1 MYIVKQGEVM
11 NSTEAIINA
20 GFLPSSS
27 ISLRYETNE
36 TDNVKNHYQLWDVEF
51 VHSDKSKNNIY
62 ILFRLNKNLFK
73 NHLLPW
79 KWIQIV
85 TINQQ
90 PKNENKKRPAVENYS
105 YDINLDIKFD
115 EFNNL
120 FKNYL
125 ISKNFSEENKD
136 KDIKTALFDIETWLM
151 KTRDERANIQL
162 ENFKIDNPN
171 IHTFEIDE
179 SIHDN
184 LDILQFKLLI
194 FHFLNIAKK
203 RIPQKD
209 IQNTNFEKIIK
220 EFSDLNLALNFLE
233 TSEVSIKSIF
243 LPVQKRKQ
251 ENDLSIFLPLY
262 ICLTSDV
269 EDQQRLEYALKKI
282 GINRE
287 TWQKTFTS
295 FLDEQNLKNIY
306 MDNGQYNLNFQ
317 KNKYVFEFLS
327 KLLEVLKNEN
337 IIDSKTSRKFDLTY
351 IQVIFSFISTNNFL
365 TRSSLENKIT
375 YQLTRKGKSFLNNQL
390 NNS

>member
-1 MYIVKQGEVM
+1 MLYL
-11 NSTEAIINA
+11 T
-20 GFLPSSS
+20 L
-27 ISLRYETNE
+27 L
-36 TDNVKNHYQLWDVEF
+36 
-51 VHSDKSKNNIY
+51 IY
-62 ILFRLNKNLFK
+62 LK
-73 NHLLPW
+73 
-79 KWIQIV
+79 
-85 TINQQ
+85 
-90 PKNENKKRPAVENYS
+90 
-105 YDINLDIKFD
+105 LDIKFD

-162 ENFKIDNPN
+162 ENFKIDNPK

-203 RIPQKD
+203 RIPQTD